1 MENSSAACLYMFS
14 FTESKY
20 YWLWDL
26 LDVVKKTHYL
36 MHFMQHCEG
45 GGLGLN

>member
-1 MENSSAACLYMFS
+1 VENSSAACVYMFS

-26 LDVVKKTHYL
+26 LDVVKKPIISCIL
-36 MHFMQHCEG
+36 CNIAG
-45 GGLGLN
+45 GG